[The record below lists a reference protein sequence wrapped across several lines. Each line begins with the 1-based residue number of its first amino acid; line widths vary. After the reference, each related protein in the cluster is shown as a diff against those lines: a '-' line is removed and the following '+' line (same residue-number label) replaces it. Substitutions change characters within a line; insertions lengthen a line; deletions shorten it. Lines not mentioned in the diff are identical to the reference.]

1 MRVSTVFSLAVSIFA
16 ARTVA
21 ITGDEGVAEMQ
32 KLATAT
38 TEYNN
43 QLSMVNDETGLSEG
57 YRASIGLIQLKDAF
71 AACIVK
77 LKEGVDPDPSKT
89 PPEVS
94 SADADRILAEAKT
107 FLDLLDYSLSELQR
121 IHGSTTATPHFYD
134 IQSALDPI
142 ISAESSSL
150 ASISGNLQIWFPID
164 KWTPTEDL
172 FNPTIAKLPPIAKT
186 QLHQTHAFAGLIES
200 IAFDKS
206 RKSMGL
212 VELCVAAA
220 WDWQEDAL
228 AKTNL
233 PRSFF
238 EIAHADTR
246 RSRLGLVLTDLY
258 PSWTPLWGRVTKPM
272 FTIFL
277 LLLANTTVGYLAPNP
292 SGKYNVTLTTGV
304 LIDYTRDDPYAAT
317 PTPRALMLSVF
328 QPTRCSST
336 VLVPY
341 MPNKTA
347 DYQGPFLQ
355 EIFNISADLTPLFLE
370 ARLPVCSDHPRCSPL
385 NDIPILLF
393 SPGYSIPRLYYNV
406 LATAIASE
414 GFIVITI
421 DHPGDADIITYPDGH
436 AVYNNDTIQS
446 IDSMKEQIPARV
458 ADVSFVI
465 DQLRNATAIA
475 KLLPQRGHRPFPTD
489 RVAMLGHSLGGVTA
503 VIAASKDSRLRGAI
517 NMDGT
522 F

>member
-1 MRVSTVFSLAVSIFA
+1 ML
-16 ARTVA
+16 
-21 ITGDEGVAEMQ
+21 
-32 KLATAT
+32 
-38 TEYNN
+38 
-43 QLSMVNDETGLSEG
+43 
-57 YRASIGLIQLKDAF
+57 
-71 AACIVK
+71 
-77 LKEGVDPDPSKT
+77 
-89 PPEVS
+89 
-94 SADADRILAEAKT
+94 
-107 FLDLLDYSLSELQR
+107 
-121 IHGSTTATPHFYD
+121 
-134 IQSALDPI
+134 
-142 ISAESSSL
+142 
-150 ASISGNLQIWFPID
+150 
-164 KWTPTEDL
+164 
-172 FNPTIAKLPPIAKT
+172 
-186 QLHQTHAFAGLIES
+186 
-200 IAFDKS
+200 
-206 RKSMGL
+206 
-212 VELCVAAA
+212 
-220 WDWQEDAL
+220 
-228 AKTNL
+228 
-233 PRSFF
+233 
-238 EIAHADTR
+238 
-246 RSRLGLVLTDLY
+246 
-258 PSWTPLWGRVTKPM
+258 
-272 FTIFL
+272 TIFL

-446 IDSMKEQIPARV
+446 IDSMKEQIPARI

-522 F
+522 FIELPAPPGVSQPVLLMSHGMADYSWPEAWPLLNGPKLWVDIANTTHETFSDVPTLLQAAGQDAGALAGVLGTIAPDEMMRIIVAYTTAWMNGVFTGKEGGPLLEGREPDRFPEASPVMKDNF